1 MTPFNQLKKTITSA
15 KKNFSITSSGAKG
28 LLMDIHFAWK
38 EGKITK
44 EQRDELVW
52 LLKSK

>member
-1 MTPFNQLKKTITSA
+1 MFNQLKETIKEIRKEMKS
-15 KKNFSITSSGAKG
+15 NPSSSGPKG
-28 LLMDIHFAWK
+28 LLMQIHFAWK

-44 EQRDELVW
+44 EQRDELVK